1 MTTDVQTIFEKE
13 SIIPDILAPGTKVPR
28 NLKVIWP
35 NAKLEK
41 PGQMIERDATQP
53 QPTLFV
59 EPSVSF
65 FLPISHAELRS
76 MANNLSGF

>member
-1 MTTDVQTIFEKE
+1 MTTDVQSLLEKE
-13 SIIPDILAPGTKVPR
+13 SIIPDILPLGTKVPR
-28 NLKVIWP
+28 NLKVVFP
-35 NAKLEK
+35 NATLEE

-65 FLPISHAELRS
+65 LPPDI
-76 MANNLSGF
+76 